1 MDVKTRKIDSIGLSK
16 RSQNALHRAE
26 IHTVG
31 ELLTYTEDSLN
42 EIRNLGKK
50 SIEEILQK
58 IEEYKNWDEQ
68 GELPGSMQMEVEL
81 PENFEDWI
89 QEENGKDFVLS

>member
-1 MDVKTRKIDSIGLSK
+1 MDVKTLSIDSIGLSN

-31 ELLTYTEDSLN
+31 DMLRYTEESLN

-50 SIEEILQK
+50 SIEEILKK
-58 IEEYKNWDEQ
+58 IEEYRKIDEA
-68 GELPGSMQMEVEL
+68 GGLPDDEPTTASQVPTQPSEM
-81 PENFEDWI
+81 
-89 QEENGKDFVLS
+89 SSTA